1 MPREVVLLGSDNGL
15 ESARELCVASPGN
28 VRIRSLVGRLT
39 FLQSREVV
47 ARAALFVGAD
57 GGLMHVA
64 HSTATPSVSLFSDR
78 EPPYLRL
85 TEACRSIGLQG
96 SGDVDT
102 IAPGL
107 ILNAALKQLA
117 AYPAWRP

>member
-1 MPREVVLLGSDNGL
+1 MPKEIVLLGSGNGL
-15 ESARELCVASPGN
+15 ESARELCAGAPGN
-28 VRIRSLVGRLT
+28 VRIRSLVGELT

-47 ARAALFVGAD
+47 ARAALFIGAD

-96 SGDVDT
+96 GGDVDT

-107 ILNAALKQLA
+107 ILDAALRQLA
-117 AYPAWRP
+117 A